1 MMDTVEPTGE
11 VDELQ
16 ASAGAGEVDESEV
29 DAGEATG
36 EVVASATAFDAVDAA
51 FDVVAAS
58 GCAVLCLL
66 MAAVSV
72 GVSGAVAA
80 AAAALSSA
88 SGCRVCFLCK
98 CCTTISKASS
108 LSSSALSS
116 AL

>member
-1 MMDTVEPTGE
+1 MLDTADTTGE
-11 VDELQ
+11 VELQ
-16 ASAGAGEVDESEV
+16 AGAGAGEVDESEV
-29 DAGEATG
+29 DAGEPTG

-108 LSSSALSS
+108 LSISALSS